1 MMQFAYRRLM
11 NKLKQT
17 MALALVA
24 AFAAT
29 PFVGLAAEAK
39 KPKPYTLKTCAVS
52 GEELG
57 SMGDP
62 YVFQHR
68 GREIKLCCK
77 GCLKTFNKQPEKFIK
92 SVEKAEAEAAK
103 KSKKTTS

>member
-1 MMQFAYRRLM
+1 M
-11 NKLKQT
+11 NMLKTT

-29 PFVGLAAEAK
+29 PFSGLAAEAK

-77 GCLKTFNKQPEKFIK
+77 GCLKGFNKQPEKYIK
-92 SVEKAEAEAAK
+92 NVEKAEAEAAK
-103 KSKKTTS
+103 KSKKPTS